1 MFKVHF
7 KNKYFSVGSQH
18 IRYGL
23 TPFFFGILLPSVAT
37 SYMLDMLS
45 EIFAMV
51 DKWNYIKTYQELAEK
66 YLKYQFALYPMK
78 FDAAPKLQIAMM

>member
-1 MFKVHF
+1 LIYAGFNVTFAQILGKKVTFKVHF
-7 KNKYFSVGSQH
+7 KNKDFSVGSQH

-51 DKWNYIKTYQELAEK
+51 DKWN
-66 YLKYQFALYPMK
+66 
-78 FDAAPKLQIAMM
+78 